1 MLNIFS
7 CAYWPP
13 VCLLWKKSKSLAHF
27 LIGLLGFVFVLVF
40 FFYIELYE
48 LFVCLNINPLL
59 SALSAKIFSQSVG
72 HLFNLLMISLLCK
85 SF

>member
-1 MLNIFS
+1 MELLFMFL
-7 CAYWPP
+7 WPSIY
-13 VCLLWKKSKSLAHF
+13 LLWRNVYLNLLLIF
-27 LIGLLGFVFVLVF
+27 LTGL